1 MAEAKKTPDAAG
13 TITTAQAAK
22 LLGVSEAWI
31 GKLHKMEY
39 VPKAGR
45 GKWNLVA
52 VVQGY
57 IRFLKD
63 EDRRSSK
70 SASASR
76 MQDVKTARLEMQMKV
91 ESRELVPFE
100 DAKLVLDTAAGL
112 IRSSVMA
119 VPAKYTR
126 DLKERRRL
134 EDLLAAALGQIAT
147 GIDRKAAAL
156 EEGDDIVE
164 A

>member
-1 MAEAKKTPDAAG
+1 MAEDKRSSEPAG
-13 TITTAQAAK
+13 TITTGQAAK
-22 LLGVSEAWI
+22 LLMVSEAWV

-45 GKWNLVA
+45 GKWNLVS

-76 MQDVKTARLEMQMKV
+76 MQDVKTARLELQMRA
-91 ESRELVPFE
+91 ESRELVPFD

-112 IRSSVMA
+112 MRSSVMA
-119 VPAKYTR
+119 VPAKFTR

-134 EDLLAAALGQIAT
+134 ENLLSEALGQIAT
-147 GIDRKAAAL
+147 GIDKKAEAL
-156 EEGDDIVE
+156 EEGQDVVE